1 MKSEISAL
9 VDGELEPEAVG
20 RCLQRLKQDDDL
32 VQSWREYHLIG
43 AALRG
48 EVRTSIDAGFS
59 RRLAEEA
66 TILAPR
72 AIVAA
77 RVSQLTAALSA
88 AAGIAAVAVAAWVG
102 LPLSGGDGSTSAGV
116 ASPAAN
122 GYAAIKTV
130 EGEKVPVAVGV
141 EDYLLAHQR
150 FSPASH
156 MQGVAP
162 YVRTVSAERKVGQ

>member
-1 MKSEISAL
+1 M
-9 VDGELEPEAVG
+9 DGELEPEAVG

-72 AIVAA
+72 TIVAA

-88 AAGIAAVAVAAWVG
+88 AAGIAAVAVAAWVS

-162 YVRTVSAERKVGQ
+162 YVRTVSAERKVAQ

>member
-20 RCLQRLKQDDDL
+20 CCLQRLKQDDDL

-48 EVRTSIDAGFS
+48 EVRTPIDAGFS

-72 AIVAA
+72 TIVAA

-88 AAGIAAVAVAAWVG
+88 SAGIAAVAVAAWVG

-162 YVRTVSAERKVGQ
+162 YVRTVSAERKVAQ

>member
-88 AAGIAAVAVAAWVG
+88 AAGIAAVAAWVG

-122 GYAAIKTV
+122 GSAAIKTV

>member
-1 MKSEISAL
+1 M
-9 VDGELEPEAVG
+9 
-20 RCLQRLKQDDDL
+20 
-32 VQSWREYHLIG
+32 
-43 AALRG
+43 RG
-48 EVRTSIDAGFS
+48 EVSTSIDAGFS
-59 RRLAEEA
+59 RRLAEEP

-88 AAGIAAVAVAAWVG
+88 AAGVAAVAVAAWVG
-102 LPLSGGDGSTSAGV
+102 LPQSDGYIPTSVVGV
-116 ASPAAN
+116 ASPAEN
-122 GYAAIKTV
+122 GNASIKTV
-130 EGEKVPVAVGV
+130 EGAKVPVAVGV